1 MICTH
6 HQRQMRIS
14 LILMALEYRRQ
25 GRPAV
30 ARAVARRAKKLRLPG
45 SSQRGQPR

>member
-6 HQRQMRIS
+6 HQRQMRAH

-30 ARAVARRAKKLRLPG
+30 ARAVARRATKLRLP